1 MMNMSCSLSATVQMQ
16 QLVYYILNSRKADKK
31 IFCFFYLNVTHYMK
45 AKDKPLNLY
54 FFFSFLQISK
64 ISE

>member
-1 MMNMSCSLSATVQMQ
+1 MQ

-31 IFCFFYLNVTHYMK
+31 IIFFYLNVSHYMK
-45 AKDKPLNLY
+45 AKDKTLNL
-54 FFFSFLQISK
+54 FFFFFFGFLQISK